1 MGREPQTQ
9 SHTGP
14 TDQSSAEG
22 LARAFAEFG
31 LDPSTA
37 PDLSQPSRS
46 EPPESP
52 DEFADRI
59 VREHLA
65 NDLTSDEAAILAAAL
80 WKRHDR
86 DVIRRTREAFR
97 LVSFAT
103 RYGVPIRSIPDPI
116 LPERI
121 RTSGISSTLHRWF
134 LAGIFQRA
142 QRALERL
149 PFHEWSQDRREEL
162 AAVAAWEAQIIES
175 SVKRRAARLYEQTQ
189 PKRGKTR

>member
-14 TDQSSAEG
+14 TDQSSADE
-22 LARAFAEFG
+22 LARAFIEFG

-37 PDLSQPSRS
+37 PDLSRSSRS

-52 DEFADRI
+52 DEFSDRI
-59 VREHLA
+59 VRDHLS
-65 NDLTSDEAAILAAAL
+65 NDLSNDEAAILAAAL

-86 DVIRRTREAFR
+86 DVIQRTREAFR
-97 LVSFAT
+97 LVTFAT
-103 RYGVPIRSIPDPI
+103 RYGVPIHSIPDPI

-121 RTSGISSTLHRWF
+121 RTSGTSSTLHRWF

-149 PFHEWSQDRREEL
+149 PFREWSQDRRAQL
-162 AAVAAWEAQIIES
+162 AAVVDWEAIVMARS
-175 SVKRRAARLYEQTQ
+175 AKRRAAKLYEQTQ